1 MTRPA
6 EPRPASD
13 TSQRLDKWLWFARVA
28 KSRTLAATAVT
39 DGKIKVN
46 RVRADKPSQ
55 TVKIGDVIT
64 SRINRTVRVL
74 RVAALGKRRGP
85 PAEAQ
90 GLYQDLTP
98 PADPPASSGAARST
112 VSQAWGAR
120 EAGAGRPTKR
130 DRRLIAGLKDRES

>member
-1 MTRPA
+1 MTGPAVSRPP
-6 EPRPASD
+6 E

-28 KSRTLAATAVT
+28 KSRTLAAAAVT

-74 RVAALGKRRGP
+74 RVAGLGHRRGP
-85 PAEAQ
+85 AAEAQ
-90 GLYQDLTP
+90 GLYEDLTP
-98 PADPPASSGAARST
+98 PAQPAGEGSGADRPEPA
-112 VSQAWGAR
+112 AWGAR
-120 EAGAGRPTKR
+120 AAGAGRPTKR
-130 DRRLIAGLKDRES
+130 DRRLIAGLKDRGS